1 MKERS
6 QQTLEHKTL
15 KLNLN
20 PVLLKIFFLI
30 SIILF
35 YLTIQ
40 VLRRQLFEI
49 YPNTSVAEDARD
61 NEVKL
66 SAEKKNQKNKTTCM
80 ASAKKTLMLG
90 GV

>member
-1 MKERS
+1 M
-6 QQTLEHKTL
+6 EHKTL

-20 PVLLKIFFLI
+20 LVLLKIFFLV

-40 VLRRQLFEI
+40 VLWHQLFEI
-49 YPNTSVAEDARD
+49 YPNTSVAEDATD

-66 SAEKKNQKNKTTCM
+66 AAEKQNKKI
-80 ASAKKTLMLG
+80 KK
-90 GV
+90 

>member
-1 MKERS
+1 M
-6 QQTLEHKTL
+6 EHKTL

-20 PVLLKIFFLI
+20 PVLLKIFFLV

-35 YLTIQ
+35 YVTIQ
-40 VLRRQLFEI
+40 VLRHQLFEI

-66 SAEKKNQKNKTTCM
+66 SAEKQNKNKTKQL
-80 ASAKKTLMLG
+80 AWPLQKRR
-90 GV
+90 